1 MKKIL
6 LALCCCLFVLSGCSG
21 DDTKKGKVVEIGIE
35 DAFSK
40 MDKKDDFLLLITRDK
55 CKYCH
60 LMHDMLNDT
69 IADHNTVIYSVV
81 MDDSTTEALYADFD
95 KLKTR
100 LDKPGTTPHS
110 YYIKDGIVEKDMI
123 GFDEDEPLAFW
134 TWVKENGLED
144 LQ

>member
-6 LALCCCLFVLSGCSG
+6 LALCCCLFVLGGCSS
-21 DDTKKGKVVEIGIE
+21 DDTKKGKVIEIGIE

-55 CKYCH
+55 CEYCH

-69 IADHNTVIYSVV
+69 IADHNTVIYNVV
-81 MDDSTTEALYADFD
+81 MDDSTTEALYADFN

-110 YYIKDGIVEKDMI
+110 YYIKDGNVEKDMI